1 MWIHLNG
8 GLHVTGLMLD
18 MSGGYLYISQYIYVY
33 VYVCIC
39 VCIYIYIYMNDL
51 TIWPMDELIITEIPY
66 MGEW

>member
-18 MSGGYLYISQYIYVY
+18 MSGGYLYISQYIYMYMY
-33 VYVCIC
+33 VYVCIYN
-39 VCIYIYIYMNDL
+39 INMNDL

>member
-18 MSGGYLYISQYIYVY
+18 MSGGYLYISQYIYMYMY
-33 VYVCIC
+33 VYVCIYN
-39 VCIYIYIYMNDL
+39 INMNDL
-51 TIWPMDELIITEIPY
+51 TIWPMDELIITEISY

>member
-18 MSGGYLYISQYIYVY
+18 MSGGYLYISQYIYMYMY
-33 VYVCIC
+33 VYVCIYN
-39 VCIYIYIYMNDL
+39 INMNDL
-51 TIWPMDELIITEIPY
+51 TIWPMDELIITEIAY

>member
-18 MSGGYLYISQYIYVY
+18 MSGGYLYISQYIYMYMY
-33 VYVCIC
+33 VYVCI
-39 VCIYIYIYMNDL
+39 YINMNDL
-51 TIWPMDELIITEIPY
+51 TIWPMDELIITEIAY

>member
-18 MSGGYLYISQYIYVY
+18 MSGGYLYISQYIYMYMY
-33 VYVCIC
+33 VYVCI
-39 VCIYIYIYMNDL
+39 YINMNDL